1 MKAPFCAFAGS
12 DIVMDLYAVSGKE
25 GLLIDLGTNG
35 ELALSHQGK
44 WFVSS
49 AACGPA
55 FEGGNMACGSP
66 AVNGAID
73 KVWYDKTWHWH
84 TISSAPAQSV
94 CGSGYISWIAGALDQ
109 DLLEESGYL
118 SEEIELLPGIYLA
131 RQDIRSFQMAKGALA
146 AAIETLC
153 SYARMRV
160 SEIERIVIA
169 GGFGQHLDPAHLCQ
183 LGFFPAGFSG
193 TVECVGNRALQ
204 GAARYAILQ
213 DHKTIEELIHRSV
226 PVLLAV
232 QSLFM
237 ERFAAN
243 MQLSSKKR
251 KDRDSFQ
258 KKYPLLHRHRYRA
271 CKSMLKWRQRQI
283 ERFLEHFF
291 NRMHR
296 NDIQLVFD
304 FLRNFMQVGPVVPR
318 NEHFGCLLYTS
329 DAAAI

>member
-1 MKAPFCAFAGS
+1 
-12 DIVMDLYAVSGKE
+12 MDLYAASEKE

-169 GGFGQHLDPAHLCQ
+169 GGFGQHSILHIYVSLA
-183 LGFFPAGFSG
+183 FFRPVFRERLSVWATGHCREQPDMPSCRI
-193 TVECVGNRALQ
+193 T
-204 GAARYAILQ
+204 
-213 DHKTIEELIHRSV
+213 KRSKN
-226 PVLLAV
+226 
-232 QSLFM
+232 SSIG
-237 ERFAAN
+237 
-243 MQLSSKKR
+243 LSR
-251 KDRDSFQ
+251 SFL
-258 KKYPLLHRHRYRA
+258 PSSPCLWNV
-271 CKSMLKWRQRQI
+271 S
-283 ERFLEHFF
+283 
-291 NRMHR
+291 
-296 NDIQLVFD
+296 
-304 FLRNFMQVGPVVPR
+304 PR
-318 NEHFGCLLYTS
+318 ICG
-329 DAAAI
+329 